1 MFNDGEFGVYGA
13 CLLAWYHPLLFQRV
27 YAYFLMMPDY
37 SQYVSLFC
45 VQQFEP
51 LFDFL
56 LQLPLMVQEVGL
68 VVEVGVEQT
77 LKMMV

>member
-1 MFNDGEFGVYGA
+1 MFNDGEFCVYDVYH
-13 CLLAWYHPLLFQRV
+13 LAWYHPLLFQRV